1 MIIRNTK
8 ELSAIQNIM
17 TAKTDRIKSVEKLI
31 RQTTA
36 SIPNA
41 SPEELDQAITDI
53 NAFGEEIA
61 ELKEWIGTAKKA
73 IRAFYSPATV

>member
-8 ELSAIQNIM
+8 ELSAINNIM
-17 TAKTDRIKSVEKLI
+17 TAKIDRINSVEKLI

-36 SIPNA
+36 SIANA
-41 SPEELDQAITDI
+41 TPEELDQAITDI
-53 NAFGEEIA
+53 NSFGEEIA
-61 ELKEWIGTAKKA
+61 ELKEWIATAKKA